1 VKPLRIWLVGT
12 GTVGTWLA
20 GVLGSQPERLAA
32 RYGLDAALDQWCG
45 AVLSALP
52 GREEGL
58 TMSERAPA
66 PGSSGDEPNG
76 EPGALDDTH
85 EAALMREVLR
95 AQEQHREGGVEPG
108 LDDPDTP
115 AGSSA

>member
-1 VKPLRIWLVGT
+1 MVW
-12 GTVGTWLA
+12 
-20 GVLGSQPERLAA
+20 
-32 RYGLDAALDQWCG
+32 
-45 AVLSALP
+45 AVLSARP

-76 EPGALDDTH
+76 EPGALDDAH

-115 AGSSA
+115 AGSGG